1 MWDSSLPWLTTVSEA
16 NIILPTAT
24 QDKNALGPDLDGH
37 HVLPN
42 KGFVGNVFIVKN
54 R

>member
-1 MWDSSLPWLTTVSEA
+1 MVNYQKL
-16 NIILPTAT
+16 ILPKAT

-42 KGFVGNVFIVKN
+42 KGFVGNVFIMKK